1 MSRRP
6 ELVAFAAML
15 ADLGANPCD
24 LVERQR
30 YFELVAPG
38 EAPARATEIATMS
51 GCALVCRGILRAF
64 IQHPILDAPYRTGRA
79 MADLIGI
86 AVEAGALHGP
96 ERVPEPGDLVVVGG
110 GADGGGPEH
119 VWIALTVDV
128 EAYDETT
135 ATARGIDGGQRDGQ
149 GFQVIRERE
158 HLMGAG
164 HDQAH
169 DDGAPG
175 GAPRKVRWVIDVE
188 AVLDRF
194 GR

>member
-119 VWIALTVDV
+119 VWIALTV
-128 EAYDETT
+128 EAFDEQLV
-135 ATARGIDGGQRDGQ
+135 AGAIDGGQRDADGH
-149 GFQVIRERE
+149 QVVRERK
-158 HLMGAG
+158 HVLGAG
-164 HDQAH
+164 YDLAR

-175 GAPRKVRWVIDVE
+175 GAPRRVRFVVDVE
-188 AVLDRF
+188 AVLERF